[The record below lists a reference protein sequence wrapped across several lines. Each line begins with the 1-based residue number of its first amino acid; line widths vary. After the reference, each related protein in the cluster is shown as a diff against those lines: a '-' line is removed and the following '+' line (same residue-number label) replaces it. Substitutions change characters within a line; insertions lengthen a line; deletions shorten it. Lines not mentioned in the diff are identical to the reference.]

1 MYFWMPEWH
10 FFECTQEGNKADQS
24 YMSYSLSFCVCLYLC
39 KFLMVRKNQT
49 SISFLY
55 IHNSSHHHAPFHHI
69 PFLWSHF
76 YCPSSL
82 VPHRWP
88 QVAPACTHPC
98 SSLFH
103 SLCNR
108 GPLHSRDRVTGCCRS
123 PAQLRQQRGVTEDE
137 VVGWHH
143 WLTGCEFKQTP
154 GAGEGQESLVCFSLW
169 GLKESDTTEWLNRH
183 NKLS

>member
-82 VPHRWP
+82 VPHIIILLYMYISEYHHIPFPYFWDTQIFRIITLQKLGGIAELAHTFLW
-88 QVAPACTHPC
+88 
-98 SSLFH
+98 SSNF
-103 SLCNR
+103 SCKK
-108 GPLHSRDRVTGCCRS
+108 
-123 PAQLRQQRGVTEDE
+123 QQ
-137 VVGWHH
+137 
-143 WLTGCEFKQTP
+143 
-154 GAGEGQESLVCFSLW
+154 
-169 GLKESDTTEWLNRH
+169 
-183 NKLS
+183 NKFYF